1 MIETMRVKDFLKD
14 SRRHGRYAIGAS
26 PSNLKTV
33 SGYSD
38 KVIIYNY

>member
-1 MIETMRVKDFLKD
+1 MIATMRVKDFLKD
-14 SRRHGRYAIGAS
+14 SRRHGRYAIGTS